1 MATMSLIFNPDT
13 VTYQGSPLMA
23 VLLPLPAAYQVSGLR
38 GTDVG
43 HLGQTHCSGP
53 RSPHSGANAL
63 TRAGGTHGNA
73 G

>member
-1 MATMSLIFNPDT
+1 
-13 VTYQGSPLMA
+13 MA
-23 VLLPLPAAYQVSGLR
+23 VLLPLAAAYQVSGFH

-53 RSPHSGANAL
+53 RSPHTGANAL

>member
-1 MATMSLIFNPDT
+1 MA
-13 VTYQGSPLMA
+13 A
-23 VLLPLPAAYQVSGLR
+23 LLPLTAAYQMSGLH

-53 RSPHSGANAL
+53 HSPRPGANAL
-63 TRAGGTHGNA
+63 TRTGGTHGDA